1 MEFSNLNLHE
11 KASLAIGVSIGQSLK
26 SQDLSE
32 LDTNLLLKGI
42 THVFANQELNFS
54 EQEANAAIQEY
65 VNLQKEKFHKVTKEE
80 GELFLRKNASKSGV
94 NTTASG
100 LQYEVL
106 VEGEG
111 VKPTKSDSVSVHY
124 HGTLIDGTVFDSS
137 VQRGQPA
144 TFGVQQ
150 VIAGWTEALQ
160 LMSTGSKYR
169 LYIPQE
175 LAYGATPHPGGPIK
189 PYSALIFDVELLS
202 VN

>member
-42 THVFANQELNFS
+42 MHVFANQELNFS

-80 GELFLRKNASKSGV
+80 GELFLQKNSSKSGV

-111 VKPTKSDSVSVHY
+111 VKPTKSDNVSVHY

-160 LMSTGSKYR
+160 LMSTGSKFR

>member
-32 LDTNLLLKGI
+32 LDTNLLLEGI
-42 THVFANQELNFS
+42 MHVFANQELNFS

-80 GELFLRKNASKSGV
+80 GELFLQKNARKSGV
-94 NTTASG
+94 NTTSSG
-100 LQYEVL
+100 LQYEVI

-111 VKPTKSDSVSVHY
+111 VKPTKSDNVSVHY

>member
-1 MEFSNLNLHE
+1 MEFSSLNLHE
-11 KASLAIGVSIGQSLK
+11 KASLAIGASIGQSLK

-32 LDTNLLLKGI
+32 LDTNLLVKGI
-42 THVFANQELNFS
+42 TQVFANQELNFS
-54 EQEANAAIQEY
+54 EQEANTAIQEY
-65 VNLQKEKFHKVTKEE
+65 VNQQKEKFHKVTKEE
-80 GELFLRKNASKSGV
+80 GELFLKENANKSGV
-94 NTTASG
+94 NITSSG
-100 LQYEVL
+100 LQYEVI

-111 VKPTKSDSVSVHY
+111 VKPTKSDNVSVHY

>member
-1 MEFSNLNLHE
+1 MDFTKMTLHE

-32 LDTNLLLKGI
+32 LDISLLMKGVEQ
-42 THVFANQELNFS
+42 VFKDISMSFTEK
-54 EQEANAAIQEY
+54 EANDAIQEY
-65 VNLQKEKFHKVTKEE
+65 VELQKERFHKVTKEE
-80 GELFLRKNASKSGV
+80 GELFLQENASKSGV
-94 NTTASG
+94 NTTSSG

-106 VEGEG
+106 VEGKG
-111 VKPTKSDSVSVHY
+111 VKPTKNDNVSVHY

-150 VIAGWTEALQ
+150 VIKGWTEALQ

-202 VN
+202 IN

>member
-1 MEFSNLNLHE
+1 MTLHE

-32 LDTNLLLKGI
+32 LDISLLMKGVEQ
-42 THVFANQELNFS
+42 VFKDISMSFTEK
-54 EQEANAAIQEY
+54 EANDAIQEY
-65 VNLQKEKFHKVTKEE
+65 VELQKERFHKVTKEE
-80 GELFLRKNASKSGV
+80 GELFLQENASKSGV
-94 NTTASG
+94 NTTSSG

-106 VEGEG
+106 VEGKG
-111 VKPTKSDSVSVHY
+111 VKPTKNDNVSVHY

-150 VIAGWTEALQ
+150 VIKGWTEALQ

-202 VN
+202 IN

>member
-32 LDTNLLLKGI
+32 LDTNLLLEGI
-42 THVFANQELNFS
+42 MQVFANQELNFS

-80 GELFLRKNASKSGV
+80 GELFLQKNASKSGV
-94 NTTASG
+94 NTTSSG
-100 LQYEVL
+100 LQYEVI
-106 VEGEG
+106 VEGDG
-111 VKPTKSDSVSVHY
+111 VKPTKSDNVSVHY

-144 TFGVQQ
+144 TF
-150 VIAGWTEALQ
+150 
-160 LMSTGSKYR
+160 
-169 LYIPQE
+169 
-175 LAYGATPHPGGPIK
+175 
-189 PYSALIFDVELLS
+189 
-202 VN
+202 

>member
-1 MEFSNLNLHE
+1 MEFSSLNLHE

-32 LDTNLLLKGI
+32 LDTNLLVKGI
-42 THVFANQELNFS
+42 TQVFANQELNFS

-65 VNLQKEKFHKVTKEE
+65 VNQQKEKFHKVTKEE
-80 GELFLRKNASKSGV
+80 GELFLKENANKSGV
-94 NTTASG
+94 NTTPSG

-106 VEGEG
+106 VEGKG
-111 VKPTKSDSVSVHY
+111 LKPVKSDNVSVHY

-160 LMSTGSKYR
+160 LMPTGSKYR